1 MIAYFFDTSG
11 IVKRYVTETGTTWI
25 LGLVTPQRGNTIY
38 LAEITPVEVVAAITR
53 RGRGG
58 GLSPHDAI
66 AALKAFHNDFPA
78 QYLPVS
84 ITPALLREAMHLA
97 EKHGLRGYDAVQLAS
112 VLEIHRQHL
121 AVGLPSPVLVSAD
134 AELNSAALAEGLQ
147 IENPNLHP

>member
-1 MIAYFFDTSG
+1 
-11 IVKRYVTETGTTWI
+11 
-25 LGLVTPQRGNTIY
+25 
-38 LAEITPVEVVAAITR
+38 
-53 RGRGG
+53 
-58 GLSPHDAI
+58 
-66 AALKAFHNDFPA
+66 
-78 QYLPVS
+78 
-84 ITPALLREAMHLA
+84 MHLA